1 MDNDELLTK
10 RHTREIR
17 RLNTIRKHIS
27 NGVCFDGIDNIYIDE
42 DVIIGSGTVIED
54 DNRLLGNT
62 VIGSDVIIAHG
73 NTITNSRIGGGCT
86 LRQSV
91 LSDCEIGSN
100 TTVGVFAH
108 IHSGSIIGKACRIGN
123 FVEIKNSKIGS
134 SNKMAHLAYIG
145 DVDMQN
151 NCNVGCG
158 AIFVNYDG
166 KNKHR
171 SIVGNSVFIGSNCNI
186 IAPVELEDNAYI
198 AAGTTVTQSLPS
210 NCMCIGRNREVIKEN
225 KSKYNKNLAH
235 KYFGTDG
242 IRGIYG
248 EFLTDK
254 IAYSCGNFLGYSAD
268 GGIVVIGRDTRVS
281 GEALAREVMDGCI
294 NAGTAVID
302 LGIVPTPVVSYVTK
316 HIGANYGV
324 VISASHNPPEFNG
337 LKIFNSR
344 GRKLQTTE
352 ETEIEQHIESGITVK
367 RSVKGKIEKH
377 ERYIE
382 LYNDAICQYIGRLD
396 GMHVAIDC
404 ANGASFANAAK
415 LFTDAGA
422 LVDCFCA
429 NNDGTIINCN
439 CGATNPKML
448 AEQVRKNC
456 YDAAFCFDGD
466 ADRVIAIDENGEIID
481 GDGMLYIIAEY
492 LQEKNKLKD
501 NTVVATTLSNTGL
514 EKALEKLKIK
524 LFRTD
529 VGDHNVAVRMAT
541 DKFCIGGERS
551 GHIILNEFSETG
563 DGVLV
568 ALFLTR
574 IIKEKGLKFSLLNK
588 VVKYP
593 QTDLNFKSEFAKQII
608 DDPRLQREVADIKT
622 EINKNGRVNVRASG
636 TEPLLRISV
645 ECDDNRECEIYAQRI
660 YDIALIINNEF
671 MENKNIELK

>member
-1 MDNDELLTK
+1 MDNEELLTE
-10 RHTREIR
+10 RHLREIR
-17 RLNTIRKHIS
+17 RLNTIRKHID
-27 NGVCFDGIDNIYIDE
+27 NGVRFEGIDNIYIDD
-42 DVIIGSGTVIED
+42 DVIIGSGTVIEN

-73 NTITNSRIGGGCT
+73 NTVKDSRIGGGCAI
-86 LRQSV
+86 RQSV
-91 LSDCEIGSN
+91 LTDCEIGGN
-100 TTVGVFAH
+100 TTIGVFAH

-134 SNKMAHLAYIG
+134 NNKMAHLAYIG

-151 NCNVGCG
+151 HCNVGCG

-171 SIVGNSVFIGSNCNI
+171 SVVGNSVFIGSNCNI

-225 KSKYNKNLAH
+225 KSKYNKNLPR

-242 IRGIYG
+242 IRGVYG

-268 GGIVVIGRDTRVS
+268 GGMVVIGRDTRVS
-281 GEALAREVMDGCI
+281 GEALAREVMNGCI
-294 NAGTAVID
+294 DAGTAVID
-302 LGIVPTPVVSYVTK
+302 LGIVPTPVVSYITK
-316 HIGANYGV
+316 HLGANYGV

-337 LKIFNSR
+337 LKIFNSY
-344 GRKLQTTE
+344 GRKLQATE
-352 ETEIEQHIESGITVK
+352 ESEIEQHIEFDTPVK

-377 ERYIE
+377 EKYIE
-382 LYNDAICQYIGRLD
+382 LYNEAILQYIGRLD
-396 GMHVAIDC
+396 GMRIAIDC

-415 LFTDAGA
+415 LFTAAGA
-422 LVDCFCA
+422 LVDCFCT

-448 AEQVRKNC
+448 AEQVRKNS

-466 ADRVIAIDENGEIID
+466 ADRVIAIDENGDIID

-492 LQEKNKLKD
+492 LQGNNKLKD

-514 EKALEKLKIK
+514 KNALEQLNIT
-524 LFRTD
+524 LVRTD
-529 VGDHNVAVRMAT
+529 VGDHNVAARMAA
-541 DKFCIGGERS
+541 DNIVIGGEQS
-551 GHIILNEFSETG
+551 GHIIINEFSETG

-588 VVKYP
+588 VNKYP
-593 QTDLNFKSEFAKQII
+593 QTDLNYKSEFAKQIVGDSI
-608 DDPRLQREVADIKT
+608 LQKEIADIKS
-622 EINKNGRVNVRASG
+622 EINDNGRVNVRASG

-645 ECDDNRECEIYAQRI
+645 ECGNKRECDIYAQRL
-660 YDIALIINNEF
+660 YDIVNNI
-671 MENKNIELK
+671 NIEIYKKLD